1 MQKGIMVSSD
11 NLFKDYNTIENIDF
25 VFVRAGYTDFNK
37 SKTKK
42 LDTKFYEN
50 YNLALDKK
58 LNIGVYYESC
68 ATNLKE
74 AGDEIDYLL
83 DIIKDKKINYPVI
96 IQIEDDHN
104 TIIYHPKSQKN
115 TNKDHLLEIA
125 LYQIKKINEYGYN
138 PVIKTYETWY
148 KNIFKGKITNIK
160 FFLDNNIEYFDDIYY
175 MKKNIVINNTR
186 KNIVK
191 IEIIVRKNDL
201 LHKIKKYIKAGYKII
216 KRKIGGRK

>member
-1 MQKGIMVSSD
+1 MSSTIQVRVDDDLKIKSD
-11 NLFKDYNTIENIDF
+11 NLFKDYNNLENIDF

-58 LNIGVYYESC
+58 LNVGVYYESC

-74 AGDEIDYLL
+74 AEDEINYLL

-104 TIIYHPKSQKN
+104 TIIYHPNSQKN
-115 TNKDHLLEIA
+115 TNKDHLLEIV
-125 LYQIKKINEYGYN
+125 LYQIKKCNKKDMFFN
-138 PVIKTYETWY
+138 MP
-148 KNIFKGKITNIK
+148 IFC
-160 FFLDNNIEYFDDIYY
+160 FYY
-175 MKKNIVINNTR
+175 TFSFM
-186 KNIVK
+186 
-191 IEIIVRKNDL
+191 
-201 LHKIKKYIKAGYKII
+201 
-216 KRKIGGRK
+216 